1 MQYHCAHYRLDA
13 TYFISRHQNRMLKPK
28 PPLRQSL
35 LPHPRPVEVDYL
47 LRKPVNTLAIV
58 PKSEKITLTARK
70 IYNVMLHYA
79 QRQGVAQDVYRVQF
93 KAIATGID
101 FHSNN
106 TEMIKQYFRQ
116 MATTGVE
123 WQSPTTGEGVHW
135 SVSALIAHAALIK
148 QGNELFLEWSYAPNI
163 KHELLDPQRFAKM
176 SLQVQAELNT
186 MPALALYEICCRYVD
201 NPGGLTARQSW
212 AWWRPVLTGSPDSA
226 AAAYLE
232 YKIFNR
238 DVLKKATRKVN
249 EVSDLEIELIEHK
262 QGRSVQDLQ
271 FRVRRK
277 IPLRVAQDHAITPVD
292 LKTVGAVIKAGIT
305 QDRAERLITKF
316 GASAIDQALAAMQAR
331 LAQPHADP
339 VRSPDKYLMTLLES
353 GQFGQIK
360 APATATPGKPYD
372 SKVQRLKLIERFFAT
387 KRSELLDMFHEM
399 DAAEQQQWVSR
410 FAEEGMPNNDAIKKT
425 FIRKG
430 ISSPIVR
437 PVFLKFLGN
446 AVWEE
451 GWDKPTDTDLVD
463 LALRMSEEKTG

>member
-1 MQYHCAHYRLDA
+1 M
-13 TYFISRHQNRMLKPK
+13 TKPK
-28 PPLRQSL
+28 IEKRESL
-35 LPHPRPVEVDYL
+35 LPPSPARTLDLDYL

-70 IYNVMLHYA
+70 IYNVMLHHA
-79 QRQGVAQDVYRVQF
+79 QRQGATQDVYRVQF

-101 FHSNN
+101 FRSNN
-106 TEMIKQYFRQ
+106 TEVIKQYFRQ

-238 DVLKKATRKVN
+238 DVLKKATKKVN

-262 QGRSVQDLQ
+262 QGRSVKDLQ

-277 IPLRVAQDHAITPVD
+277 TPLKTMQDRAITPVD
-292 LKTVGAVIKAGIT
+292 LKTVAAAIKAGIA
-305 QDRAERLITKF
+305 QDRAERLIAKF
-316 GASAIDQALAAMQAR
+316 GPDAIEAALVVMQLRHDQSNL
-331 LAQPHADP
+331 DP
-339 VRSPDKYLMTLLES
+339 VRSPEKYLVTLLES
-353 GQFGQIK
+353 GQFGETRSPSEVAVK
-360 APATATPGKPYD
+360 KPYD
-372 SKVQRLKLIERFFAT
+372 SKVQRLKLIEKFFAN
-387 KRSELLDMFHEM
+387 KRSELLEMFHEM
-399 DAAEQQQWVSR
+399 G
-410 FAEEGMPNNDAIKKT
+410 AEEKQDWVVRFGNDGLPSNDAVKKT
-425 FIRKG
+425 FLRKG
-430 ISSPIVR
+430 IASPIVR
-437 PVFLKFLGN
+437 PVFLKYLGN
-446 AVWEE
+446 AVWED
-451 GWDKPTDTDLVD
+451 GWDRPTDADLID
-463 LALRMSEEKTG
+463 IAMRFGLDRPA

>member
-1 MQYHCAHYRLDA
+1 MAKP
-13 TYFISRHQNRMLKPK
+13 TTSRHKPRV
-28 PPLRQSL
+28 LQHISSGTEL
-35 LPHPRPVEVDYL
+35 EQL

-70 IYNVMLHYA
+70 IYNVMLHHA
-79 QRQGVAQDVYRVQF
+79 QRQGVVQDVYRVPF

-106 TEMIKQYFRQ
+106 TEVIKQYFRQ

-148 QGNELFLEWSYAPNI
+148 QGNELILEWSYAPNI

-238 DVLKKATRKVN
+238 DVLKKATKKVN

-262 QGRSVQDLQ
+262 QGRAVQDLQ

-277 IPLRVAQDHAITPVD
+277 TPSRVTQDNVIKPVD
-292 LKTVGAVIKAGIT
+292 LKTIGAAIKAGIA
-305 QDRAERLITKF
+305 QDRAERLIVKY
-316 GASAIDQALAAMQAR
+316 GAKVLDEALLAMHFR
-331 LAQPHADP
+331 REQPNLEP
-339 VRSPDKYLMTLLES
+339 LRSPEKYLITLLES
-353 GQFGQIK
+353 GQFGVLK
-360 APATATPGKPYD
+360 TAPVSQAQKPYD
-372 SKVQRLKLIERFFAT
+372 SKAQRLKLIEQFYSG
-387 KRSELLDMFHEM
+387 KRAELLEMFHEL
-399 DAAEQQQWVSR
+399 DHAEQQQWIDR
-410 FAEEGMPNNDAIKKT
+410 FAQEGLPHNDAVKKT
-425 FIRKG
+425 FVRKG
-430 ISSPIVR
+430 IASPIVR
-437 PVFLKFLGN
+437 PVFLKFVGN
-446 AVWEE
+446 AIWPD
-451 GWDKPTDTDLVD
+451 GWDKPSDADLVD
-463 LALRMSEEKTG
+463 TALRMANDAGFK

>member
-1 MQYHCAHYRLDA
+1 MQ
-13 TYFISRHQNRMLKPK
+13 T
-28 PPLRQSL
+28 PLQAAEL
-35 LPHPRPVEVDYL
+35 EYL

-70 IYNVMLHYA
+70 IYNVMLHHA
-79 QRQGVAQDVYRVQF
+79 QRQGVAQDVYRVPF

-106 TEMIKQYFRQ
+106 TEVIKQYFRQ

-123 WQSPTTGEGVHW
+123 WQSPTTGEGIRW

-148 QGNELFLEWSYAPNI
+148 QGNELLLEWSYAPNI

-238 DVLKKATRKVN
+238 DVLKKATKKVN
-249 EVSDLEIELIEHK
+249 QVSDLEIELIEHK
-262 QGRSVQDLQ
+262 QGRAVQDLQ

-277 IPLRVAQDHAITPVD
+277 TPLRVAQDHAIAPVD
-292 LKTVGAVIKAGIT
+292 LKTIGAAIKAGVA
-305 QDRAERLITKF
+305 QDRAERILAKY
-316 GASAIDQALAAMQAR
+316 GARALDEALAAMGQR
-331 LAQPHADP
+331 HEQPNLDP
-339 VRSPDKYLMTLLES
+339 VRSPEKYLLTLLES
-353 GQFGQIK
+353 GQFGELK
-360 APATATPGKPYD
+360 APAAVAPKRPYD
-372 SKVQRLKLIERFFAT
+372 SKVQRLKLIEQFFAG
-387 KRSELLDMFHEM
+387 KRAELNAMFQEMSES
-399 DAAEQQQWVSR
+399 EQQAWIGR
-410 FAEEGMPNNDAIKKT
+410 FADEGLPNNDAVKKT
-425 FIRKG
+425 FLRKG
-430 ISSPIVR
+430 IASPIVR
-437 PVFLKFLGN
+437 PVFLKYLGN

-451 GWDKPTDTDLVD
+451 GWDKPSDTDLVEV
-463 LALRMSEEKTG
+463 AMRSEANSQ

>member
-1 MQYHCAHYRLDA
+1 MA
-13 TYFISRHQNRMLKPK
+13 KPK
-28 PPLRQSL
+28 SPVQEVQTPT
-35 LPHPRPVEVDYL
+35 LPMQAAELEYL

-70 IYNVMLHYA
+70 IYNVMLHHA

-106 TEMIKQYFRQ
+106 TEVIKQYFRQ

-123 WQSPTTGEGVHW
+123 WQSPTTGEGVRW

-238 DVLKKATRKVN
+238 DVLKKATKKVN

-262 QGRSVQDLQ
+262 QGRAVQDLQ

-277 IPLRVAQDHAITPVD
+277 VPLRVAQDHAIAPVD
-292 LKTVGAVIKAGIT
+292 LKTVGAAIKAGIA
-305 QDRAERLITKF
+305 QDRAERLLAKY
-316 GASAIDQALAAMQAR
+316 GANAIDEALVAMTLR
-331 LAQPHADP
+331 HAQSNRDP
-339 VRSPDKYLMTLLES
+339 VRSPEKYLVTLLES
-353 GQFGQIK
+353 GQFGELK
-360 APATATPGKPYD
+360 APVVSAAKKPYD
-372 SKVQRLKLIERFFAT
+372 SKVQRLKLIEQFFAN
-387 KRSELLDMFHEM
+387 KRIELHEM
-399 DAAEQQQWVSR
+399 FQEMSVPEQQKWIAR
-410 FAEEGMPNNDAIKKT
+410 FAEEGLPNNDAVKKT
-425 FIRKG
+425 FLRKG
-430 ISSPIVR
+430 ISSQIVR
-437 PVFLKFLGN
+437 PVFLKYLGN
-446 AVWEE
+446 AVWAD
-451 GWDKPTDTDLVD
+451 GWDKPTDADLVD
-463 LALRMSEEKTG
+463 VAMRNGLGTP

>member
-1 MQYHCAHYRLDA
+1 MAKQ
-13 TYFISRHQNRMLKPK
+13 KPIERETLVM
-28 PPLRQSL
+28 PAPMPTGDL
-35 LPHPRPVEVDYL
+35 DYL

-58 PKSEKITLTARK
+58 PKSDKITLTARK

-79 QRQGVAQDVYRVQF
+79 QRQGVAQDVYRVPF
-93 KAIATGID
+93 KSIATGID

-106 TEMIKQYFRQ
+106 TEVIKQYFRQ

-135 SVSALIAHAALIK
+135 SVSALIAHAALIR
-148 QGNELFLEWSYAPNI
+148 QGNELLLEWSYAPNI

-238 DVLKKATRKVN
+238 DVLKKAIKKVN

-262 QGRSVQDLQ
+262 QGRAVQDLQ

-277 IPLRVAQDHAITPVD
+277 TPLRVAQDHAIAPVD
-292 LKTVGAVIKAGIT
+292 LKTIGAAIRAGIT
-305 QDRAERLITKF
+305 QDRAERLLAKY
-316 GASAIDQALAAMQAR
+316 GARAMDEALMAMGQR
-331 LAQPHADP
+331 HEQTNRDP
-339 VRSPDKYLMTLLES
+339 VRSPDKYLVTLLES
-353 GQFGQIK
+353 GQFGDSK
-360 APATATPGKPYD
+360 PAPAMAAPRPFD
-372 SKVQRLKLIERFFAT
+372 SKAQRLKLIEQFFVG
-387 KRSELLDMFHEM
+387 KRSTLQAMFAEM
-399 DAAEQQQWVSR
+399 PDRDQQQWIAR
-410 FAEEGMPNNDAIKKT
+410 FAEEGLPNNDAVRKT
-425 FIRKG
+425 FLRKG
-430 ISSPIVR
+430 IASQIVR
-437 PVFLKFLGN
+437 PVFLKYLGN

-451 GWDKPTDTDLVD
+451 GWDRPSDADLVD
-463 LALRMSEEKTG
+463 VAMRLSASSEPLTKF

>member
-1 MQYHCAHYRLDA
+1 MAKL
-13 TYFISRHQNRMLKPK
+13 SRPDREPLPPQ
-28 PPLRQSL
+28 PPLQAAEL
-35 LPHPRPVEVDYL
+35 EYL

-70 IYNVMLHYA
+70 IYNVMLHHA
-79 QRQGVAQDVYRVQF
+79 QRQGVAQDVYRVPF

-106 TEMIKQYFRQ
+106 TEVIKQYFRQ

-123 WQSPTTGEGVHW
+123 WQSPTTGEGVRW

-148 QGNELFLEWSYAPNI
+148 QGNELLLEWSYAPNI

-262 QGRSVQDLQ
+262 QGRAVQDLQ

-277 IPLRVAQDHAITPVD
+277 TPLRVAQDHAIAPVD
-292 LKTVGAVIKAGIT
+292 LKTIGAAIKAGVA
-305 QDRAERLITKF
+305 QDRAERILAKY
-316 GASAIDQALAAMQAR
+316 GARALDEALLAMGQR
-331 LAQPHADP
+331 HEQSNLDP
-339 VRSPDKYLMTLLES
+339 VRSPEKYLLTLLES
-353 GQFGQIK
+353 GQFGELK
-360 APATATPGKPYD
+360 APPAALPKKPYD
-372 SKVQRLKLIERFFAT
+372 SKVQRLKLIEQFFAS
-387 KRSELLDMFHEM
+387 KRAELNAMFHEM
-399 DAAEQQQWVSR
+399 REPDQERWIKR
-410 FAEEGMPNNDAIKKT
+410 FADEGLPNNDAVKKT
-425 FIRKG
+425 FLRKG
-430 ISSPIVR
+430 IASPIVR

-446 AVWEE
+446 AVWED
-451 GWDKPTDTDLVD
+451 GWDKPSDADLVD
-463 LALRMSEEKTG
+463 VALRIDSTV

>member
-1 MQYHCAHYRLDA
+1 MVKPSRPEPPIMQ
-13 TYFISRHQNRMLKPK
+13 T
-28 PPLRQSL
+28 PLQAAEL
-35 LPHPRPVEVDYL
+35 EYL

-70 IYNVMLHYA
+70 IYNVMLHHA
-79 QRQGVAQDVYRVQF
+79 QRQGVAQDVYRVPF

-106 TEMIKQYFRQ
+106 TEVIKQYFRQ

-123 WQSPTTGEGVHW
+123 WQSPTTGEGIRW

-148 QGNELFLEWSYAPNI
+148 QGNELLLEWSYAPNI

-238 DVLKKATRKVN
+238 DVLKKATKKVN

-262 QGRSVQDLQ
+262 QGRAVQDLQ

-277 IPLRVAQDHAITPVD
+277 TPLRVAQDHAIAPVD
-292 LKTVGAVIKAGIT
+292 LKTIGAAIKAGVA
-305 QDRAERLITKF
+305 QDRAERILAKY
-316 GASAIDQALAAMQAR
+316 GARALDEALAAMGQR
-331 LAQPHADP
+331 HEQPNLDP
-339 VRSPDKYLMTLLES
+339 VRSPEKYLLTLLES
-353 GQFGQIK
+353 GQFGELK
-360 APATATPGKPYD
+360 TPAAVAPKRPYD
-372 SKVQRLKLIERFFAT
+372 SKVQRLKLIEQFFAG
-387 KRSELLDMFHEM
+387 KRAELHAMFQEMSES
-399 DAAEQQQWVSR
+399 EQQTWIGR
-410 FAEEGMPNNDAIKKT
+410 FADEGLPNNDAVKKT
-425 FIRKG
+425 FLRKG
-430 ISSPIVR
+430 IASPIVR
-437 PVFLKFLGN
+437 PVFLKYLGN
-446 AVWEE
+446 AVWED
-451 GWDKPTDTDLVD
+451 GWDKPSDTDLVEV
-463 LALRMSEEKTG
+463 AMRSEANSQ

>member
-1 MQYHCAHYRLDA
+1 MA
-13 TYFISRHQNRMLKPK
+13 KPK
-28 PPLRQSL
+28 IPLPDAVAPAASGLQNADL
-35 LPHPRPVEVDYL
+35 EYL

-70 IYNVMLHYA
+70 IYNVMLHHA

-106 TEMIKQYFRQ
+106 TEVIKQYFRQ

-123 WQSPTTGEGVHW
+123 WQSPTTGEGIRW

-148 QGNELFLEWSYAPNI
+148 QGNELYLEWSYAPNI
-163 KHELLDPQRFAKM
+163 KQELLDPQRFAKM

-277 IPLRVAQDHAITPVD
+277 TPLRVAQDHAIAPVD
-292 LKTVGAVIKAGIT
+292 LKTIGAAIKTGIA
-305 QDRAERLITKF
+305 QDRAERLLAKY
-316 GASAIDQALAAMQAR
+316 GSHAIDEALMTMHAR
-331 LAQPHADP
+331 QDQGHREP
-339 VRSPDKYLMTLLES
+339 VRSPEKYLITLLQS
-353 GQFGQIK
+353 GQFGELK
-360 APATATPGKPYD
+360 APVTHTLKKPYD
-372 SKVQRLKLIERFFAT
+372 SKVERLKLIEQFFT
-387 KRSELLDMFHEM
+387 DKRAELQAMFNEM
-399 DAAEQQQWVSR
+399 GHTEQQQWIVR
-410 FAEEGMPNNDAIKKT
+410 FGSEALPNNDAVKKT
-425 FIRKG
+425 FMRKG
-430 ISSPIVR
+430 IASQIVR

-451 GWDKPTDTDLVD
+451 GWDRPSDADLVD
-463 LALRMSEEKTG
+463 VAMRGSARGVR

>member
-1 MQYHCAHYRLDA
+1 MMNKQAAPPRKFTSSRSPSA
-13 TYFISRHQNRMLKPK
+13 ISELEQ
-28 PPLRQSL
+28 
-35 LPHPRPVEVDYL
+35 L

-70 IYNVMLHYA
+70 IYNVMLHHA
-79 QRQGVAQDVYRVQF
+79 QRQGVIQDVYRVPF

-106 TEMIKQYFRQ
+106 TEIIKQYFRQ

-123 WQSPTTGEGVHW
+123 WQSPTTGEGVRW

-148 QGNELFLEWSYAPNI
+148 QGNELILEWSYAPNI

-238 DVLKKATRKVN
+238 DVLKKAIKKVN

-262 QGRSVQDLQ
+262 QGRAVQDLQ

-277 IPLRVAQDHAITPVD
+277 TPLRVAQDRAITPVD
-292 LKTVGAVIKAGIT
+292 LKTVGAAIRAGVA
-305 QDRAERLITKF
+305 QDRAERLIVKY
-316 GASAIDQALAAMQAR
+316 GAKAIDEALVAMSLRHGQTN
-331 LAQPHADP
+331 LEP
-339 VRSPDKYLMTLLES
+339 VRSPEKYLITLLES
-353 GQFGQIK
+353 GQFGELK
-360 APATATPGKPYD
+360 MPPVLDASKPYD
-372 SKVQRLKLIERFFAT
+372 SKVQRLKLIEQFYAG
-387 KRSELLDMFHEM
+387 KRAELLDMFQELNAFEQQEWI
-399 DAAEQQQWVSR
+399 DRFAAE
-410 FAEEGMPNNDAIKKT
+410 GLPNNDAVKKT
-425 FIRKG
+425 FFRKG
-430 ISSPIVR
+430 IGSQIVR
-437 PVFLKFLGN
+437 PVFLKFIGN
-446 AVWEE
+446 AIWED
-451 GWDKPTDTDLVD
+451 GWDKPSDADLIEV
-463 LALRMSEEKTG
+463 AMRAVSESST

>member
-1 MQYHCAHYRLDA
+1 MVKPSRPEREPPIMQ
-13 TYFISRHQNRMLKPK
+13 T
-28 PPLRQSL
+28 PLQAAEL
-35 LPHPRPVEVDYL
+35 EYL

-70 IYNVMLHYA
+70 IYNVMLHHA
-79 QRQGVAQDVYRVQF
+79 QRQGVAQDVYRVPF

-106 TEMIKQYFRQ
+106 TEVIKQYFRQ

-123 WQSPTTGEGVHW
+123 WQSPTTGEGIRW

-148 QGNELFLEWSYAPNI
+148 QGNELLLEWSYAPNI

-238 DVLKKATRKVN
+238 DVLKKATKKVN

-262 QGRSVQDLQ
+262 QGRAVQDLQ

-277 IPLRVAQDHAITPVD
+277 TPLRVAQDHAIAPVD
-292 LKTVGAVIKAGIT
+292 LKTIGAAIKAGVA
-305 QDRAERLITKF
+305 QDRAERILAKY
-316 GASAIDQALAAMQAR
+316 GARALDEALAAMGQR
-331 LAQPHADP
+331 HGQPNLDP
-339 VRSPDKYLMTLLES
+339 VRSPEKYLLTLLES
-353 GQFGQIK
+353 GQFGELK
-360 APATATPGKPYD
+360 APAAVAPKRPYD
-372 SKVQRLKLIERFFAT
+372 SKVQRLKLIEQFFAG
-387 KRSELLDMFHEM
+387 KRAELNAMFQEMSESD
-399 DAAEQQQWVSR
+399 QQAWIGR
-410 FAEEGMPNNDAIKKT
+410 FADEGLPNNDAVKKT
-425 FIRKG
+425 FLRKG
-430 ISSPIVR
+430 IASPIVR

-446 AVWEE
+446 AVWED
-451 GWDKPTDTDLVD
+451 GWDKPSDTDLVEV
-463 LALRMSEEKTG
+463 AMRSEANSQ